1 MPRSGTNPC
10 RAARREESA
19 GRQFFLKCMWM
30 GSASGSRKSHCGAIQ
45 RLNPPVDTASY
56 RQDGKTMETTV
67 STKGQ
72 VVLPQR
78 ARRKL
83 GLLPGTKLECRIDGG
98 SVVLTPKGVIPTKTR
113 LVRDKTDGG
122 PTVTSDQ
129 VRAALADF
137 P

>member
-1 MPRSGTNPC
+1 
-10 RAARREESA
+10 
-19 GRQFFLKCMWM
+19 
-30 GSASGSRKSHCGAIQ
+30 
-45 RLNPPVDTASY
+45 
-56 RQDGKTMETTV
+56 METTV

-83 GLLPGTKLECRIDGG
+83 GLRPGTKLECRIDGG
-98 SVVLTPKGVIPTKTR
+98 SVVLTPKGVITPRSR
-113 LVRDKTDGG
+113 LVRDKDTGLIVTDGG

>member
-1 MPRSGTNPC
+1 
-10 RAARREESA
+10 
-19 GRQFFLKCMWM
+19 
-30 GSASGSRKSHCGAIQ
+30 
-45 RLNPPVDTASY
+45 
-56 RQDGKTMETTV
+56 METTV

-83 GLLPGTKLECRIDGG
+83 GLRAGTKLECRIDGG
-98 SVVLTPKGVIPTKTR
+98 SVVLTPKGVIAPKAR
-113 LVRDKTDGG
+113 LMRDKATGLIVTDGG
-122 PTVTSDQ
+122 PTVTSEQ

>member
-1 MPRSGTNPC
+1 M
-10 RAARREESA
+10 
-19 GRQFFLKCMWM
+19 
-30 GSASGSRKSHCGAIQ
+30 
-45 RLNPPVDTASY
+45 D
-56 RQDGKTMETTV
+56 TTV

-72 VVLPQR
+72 VVLPHK

-83 GLLPGTKLECRIDGG
+83 GIGPGTKLDCRIDGG
-98 SVVLTPKGVIPTKTR
+98 SVILTPKGPTRPKSR
-113 LVRDKTDGG
+113 LVRDRATGLIVTDGG